1 MSDET
6 KHTPGPWE
14 VIKENRGAIPHQWRP
29 LSIVANADGP
39 DEKIIA
45 RLPDGLGPED
55 FANAALIASAPRLK
69 VERDALLAEIKKY
82 VDAVEDLGLDCPHG
96 ILADLPENDVRNL
109 EMAHDSLQA
118 VIAKCGR

>member
-69 VERDALLAEIKKY
+69 AERDELLAALEALVNDVY
-82 VDAVEDLGLDCPHG
+82 FLLR
-96 ILADLPENDVRNL
+96 PENPPCQKLSIDRRERWASVI
-109 EMAHDSLQA
+109 EAKKI
-118 VIAKCGR
+118 IAKCGR